1 MNIRIIAMLDVK
13 HPYVLRPVHFEGLRK
28 VAMPS
33 DLAKKSNLEEE
44 LNN

>member
-1 MNIRIIAMLDVK
+1 MNTRIIAMLDVK
-13 HPYVLRPVHFEGLRK
+13 PPYVVKPVHFEGLRK
-28 VAMPS
+28 MGMPS